1 MDPFVLKVLLSFI
14 VGGLWTIVATVL
26 ADKYG
31 TKIGGFIAG
40 LPSTILLGLFFIAW
54 TQNPRAAVEATTMV
68 PIVGGIG
75 YLFLAVYAYLVRKSL
90 YRALIFS
97 FLLWFMLVFWLV
109 RGHFSNYPVSLF
121 SYCLALVLSWL
132 LEYPLQIKSLP
143 GQKIKYTP
151 KIILL
156 RSLLSGSII
165 ALAVWLAK
173 IGGPLLGGAFATFPA
188 MFTSMLL
195 ITYFAQG
202 PVFSAA
208 LTKSLMLSSITVIIY
223 SMGVRFTY
231 LPLGIIWGTSIS
243 MLISFISGLFIYR
256 FAIKKLS

>member
-1 MDPFVLKVLLSFI
+1 MI
-14 VGGLWTIVATVL
+14 ATVL

-31 TKIGGFIAG
+31 SKIGGFIAG

-54 TQNPRAAVEATTMV
+54 TQNPQVAVEATTVV

-75 YLFLAVYAYLVRKSL
+75 YLFLVTFAYFVKRNL
-90 YRALIFS
+90 YQALTFS
-97 FLLWFMLVFWLV
+97 FLLWFTLVFWLIIV
-109 RGHFSNYPVSLF
+109 HFNNYLVSLF
-121 SYCLALVLSWL
+121 SYCLILFFSYWL
-132 LEYPLQIKSLP
+132 LEHQLKIKSLS

-165 ALAVWLAK
+165 ALAVLLAK
-173 IGGPLLGGAFATFPA
+173 IGGPLLGGAFSTFPA

-202 PVFSAA
+202 PVFSSAI
-208 LTKSLMLSSITVIIY
+208 TKSLMLGSITVIIY
-223 SMGVRFTY
+223 SIIVRYTY
-231 LPLGIIWGTSIS
+231 LSWGILWGTIIS
-243 MLISFISGLFIYR
+243 TVGSLISGYLIYR
-256 FAIKKLS
+256 FVIQKSS